1 MSFFTPFAF
10 VKTIEGEGP
19 APVPIPSIF
28 SIDFSNTSCY
38 PGSGSIVTDLATG
51 FQGAITGSPT
61 FNSTTGSLYFNE
73 GVSDELLTFSGSG
86 TRYEIPP
93 SGSATWVVWC
103 SKQSNLDQ
111 VLIGKGPSSGST
123 NNYPGNYELLS
134 GFNSNNAGFVTEI
147 GDNTSLA
154 YSLPTGSYFFGNA
167 NNDWTQWTITS
178 TYNSGSN
185 TYTMTHYKNGAIWQQ
200 EGLGIA
206 GGFAPAPNQPLRI
219 AAKADGT
226 QDWKGRVA
234 VIQIYDLLLSPSQ
247 ITEYYDSTKTR
258 FGL

>member
-1 MSFFTPFAF
+1 MFTPFAF
-10 VKTIEGEGP
+10 VKSATAGGGP
-19 APVPIPSIF
+19 TFPTASIF

-38 PGSGSIVTDLATG
+38 PGSGSIVNDLATG

-73 GVSDELLTFSGSG
+73 SVSDELLTFSGSG

-103 SKQSNLDQ
+103 SKQSNADN
-111 VLIGKGPSSGST
+111 VLMVKGPSSGST
-123 NNYPGNYELLS
+123 NNYPGNFELTS
-134 GFNSNNAGFVTEI
+134 AFNLNKAGFVTEI
-147 GDNTSLA
+147 GDNSSLA

-167 NNDWTQWTITS
+167 NNEWTQWTMTS
-178 TYNSGSN
+178 TYNSGTN
-185 TYTMTHYKNGAIWQQ
+185 TYTVTHYKNGAIWQQ

-206 GGFAPAPNQPLRI
+206 GGFVPAPNQPLRI
-219 AAKADGT
+219 AGNAESSR
-226 QDWKGRVA
+226 DWKGRVA
-234 VIQIYDLLLSPSQ
+234 VIQIYDIALTSTQ
-247 ITEYYDSTKTR
+247 ITDYYNSTKTR